1 MKKKDIVDKFVDRWA
16 PIIIKKI
23 YDKYKEGI
31 LYLFFGGLTFLISVI
46 TYAVFTEVCR
56 INELIANIISWMIAV
71 LFAYCTNRTWVFES
85 QASSIEKILSEMCSF
100 FCGRIL
106 TLIIEEIILYIF
118 ITRMQFNNLI
128 VKIIAQIVVIALN
141 YVISKMWIFKK

>member
-71 LFAYCTNRTWVFES
+71 LFVGS
-85 QASSIEKILSEMCSF
+85 LH
-100 FCGRIL
+100 
-106 TLIIEEIILYIF
+106 
-118 ITRMQFNNLI
+118 
-128 VKIIAQIVVIALN
+128 
-141 YVISKMWIFKK
+141 